1 MFLLCE
7 WHNCNSAQTCKKY
20 IYILDPFRYNF
31 FFYCFFFLSS
41 HPALFHCTQH
51 NLRAVTG
58 SLYMQQCA
66 CVKQLRSS
74 NTLGSQIS
82 FQVLFCLSLLISS
95 HADWDKKLMWVRV
108 HWTCMILVR
117 FSCSLFDKNT
127 HICFSSDS
135 RNFTNWLVAPYY
147 SACKFTQIQWVL
159 FL

>member
-1 MFLLCE
+1 MNGITATVPK
-7 WHNCNSAQTCKKY
+7 HVKKY
-20 IYILDPFRYNF
+20 IYLTHLGITF
-31 FFYCFFFLSS
+31 FFFIVFFLSS

-117 FSCSLFDKNT
+117 FSCSLFDKN
-127 HICFSSDS
+127 S